1 MADAI
6 LWASVSAI
14 PDVLSRSRLL
24 SPTVHDRNGATTVG
38 NLPFSPL
45 GMESWTHAKVLS
57 ASSSNDV
64 VCAAAMHS
72 FNFSEYGNMTGNNA
86 SHRSQ
91 RSQATDL
98 GKAFTRYVT

>member
-1 MADAI
+1 MGI
-6 LWASVSAI
+6 GFSY
-14 PDVLSRSRLL
+14 SRLFITL
-24 SPTVHDRNGATTVG
+24 SAAFAYYGRNGATTVG